1 MAYGPR
7 GTRRWEN
14 AFPGAFGA
22 GRAAC
27 DCPGMLRAFRP
38 GLADVQALLRLA
50 GPIVAVQVGGMLMGV
65 VDTMVMGHVSA
76 TELAATALGNLY
88 YFGLN
93 GLGMGIVW
101 AIDPI
106 VSQAMGARDH
116 ERAALGIQRGVVLGV
131 VLGVI
136 MSLLCLPAGWVFS
149 VLRQDAAVV
158 PRATAFVHTS
168 AVSLVFMLTYITLRQ
183 CLQAMKHTE
192 AILRTVIVG
201 NVVNLALNLVLV
213 FGRFGLP
220 AMGCIGSAIASTIA
234 RLTMLVMLLVLSRP
248 QLEPMLRPWRRE
260 ALEWAPLARTFR
272 LGLPL
277 GLQNMVE
284 FTTFAGISV
293 LVGWF
298 GADAMGGHQVALTL
312 ATLTFMVPLG
322 VGSAGSVL
330 VGHAIGAGDM
340 PHARRVA
347 ASALLVGV
355 SFMAISACVLL
366 AVPGFFASLYTD
378 VAGVAAMATVLIP
391 IAGVFQIFDGMQVVA
406 AGVLRGAGDTHAPL
420 VVNVAGFW
428 VVGMPVSLWL
438 GFRAGLG
445 VAGLWWGFVA
455 GLVAVAAFMVMRVHI
470 KLSREVRRLDLDAP
484 EGAAH

>member
-1 MAYGPR
+1 
-7 GTRRWEN
+7 
-14 AFPGAFGA
+14 
-22 GRAAC
+22 
-27 DCPGMLRAFRP
+27 MLRSFQP
-38 GLADVQALLRLA
+38 GLADIRALLRLA

-76 TELAATALGNLY
+76 SELAATALGNLY

-93 GLGMGIVW
+93 GFGMGIVW

-106 VSQAMGARDH
+106 VSQAMGAGDH
-116 ERAALGIQRGVVLGV
+116 ERAALGIQRGIVLGL

-136 MSLLCLPAGWVFS
+136 MCLLCLPAGWVFS
-149 VLRQDAAVV
+149 VLRQPAAVV

-168 AVSLVFMLTYITLRQ
+168 APSLIFMLTYITLRQ

-192 AILRTVIVG
+192 SILRTVIVG
-201 NVVNLALNLVLV
+201 NVVNLAFNLVLV

-220 AMGCIGSAIASTIA
+220 AMGCIGSAISSTIA
-234 RLTMLVMLLVLSRP
+234 RLTMLIMLLTLSRP
-248 QLEPMLRPWRRE
+248 QLEPMIRPWRRE
-260 ALEWAPLARTFR
+260 ALAWRPLLRTLR

-298 GADAMGGHQVALTL
+298 GAEAMGGHQVAITL
-312 ATLTFMVPLG
+312 ATFMYMVPLG

-340 PHARRVA
+340 PHARRIA
-347 ASALLVGV
+347 ASALLVGAA
-355 SFMAISACVLL
+355 FMTLSACALL
-366 AVPGFFASLYTD
+366 AVPGFFAALYTD
-378 VAGVAAMATVLIP
+378 VPGVVRMAVVLIP
-391 IAGVFQIFDGMQVVA
+391 IAGMFQLFDGIQVVA

-420 VVNVAGFW
+420 IANVSGFW
-428 VVGMPVSLWL
+428 LVGMPVSLWL
-438 GFRAGLG
+438 GFKAGLG

-455 GLVAVAAFMVMRVHI
+455 GLVAVATFLLLRVRV
-470 KLSREVRRLDLDAP
+470 KLSREVRRLEVEPDATP
-484 EGAAH
+484 SV

>member
-1 MAYGPR
+1 
-7 GTRRWEN
+7 
-14 AFPGAFGA
+14 
-22 GRAAC
+22 
-27 DCPGMLRAFRP
+27 MLRSFQP
-38 GLADVQALLRLA
+38 GLADIRALLRLA

-76 TELAATALGNLY
+76 SELAATALGNLY

-93 GLGMGIVW
+93 GFGMGIVW

-106 VSQAMGARDH
+106 VSQAMGAGDH
-116 ERAALGIQRGVVLGV
+116 ERAALGIQRGIVLGL

-136 MSLLCLPAGWVFS
+136 MCLLCLPAGWVFS
-149 VLRQDAAVV
+149 VLHQPATVV

-168 AVSLVFMLTYITLRQ
+168 APSLIFMLTYITLRQ

-192 AILRTVIVG
+192 SILRTVIVG
-201 NVVNLALNLVLV
+201 NVVNLAFNLVLV

-234 RLTMLVMLLVLSRP
+234 RLTMLIMLLTLSRP
-248 QLEPMLRPWRRE
+248 QLEPMIRPWRRE
-260 ALEWAPLARTFR
+260 ALAWRPLLRTLR

-298 GADAMGGHQVALTL
+298 GAEAMGGHQVAITL
-312 ATLTFMVPLG
+312 ATFMYMVPLG

-340 PHARRVA
+340 PHARRIA
-347 ASALLVGV
+347 ASALLVGA
-355 SFMAISACVLL
+355 SFMALSACALL
-366 AVPGFFASLYTD
+366 AVPGFFAALYTD
-378 VAGVAAMATVLIP
+378 VPGVVRMAVVLIP
-391 IAGVFQIFDGMQVVA
+391 IAGMFQLFDGIQVVA

-420 VVNVAGFW
+420 IANVSGFW
-428 VVGMPVSLWL
+428 LVGMPVSLWL
-438 GFRAGLG
+438 GFKAGLG

-455 GLVAVAAFMVMRVHI
+455 GLVAVSMFLLMRVRV
-470 KLSREVRRLDLDAP
+470 KLSREVRRLVVEPDATP
-484 EGAAH
+484 SL